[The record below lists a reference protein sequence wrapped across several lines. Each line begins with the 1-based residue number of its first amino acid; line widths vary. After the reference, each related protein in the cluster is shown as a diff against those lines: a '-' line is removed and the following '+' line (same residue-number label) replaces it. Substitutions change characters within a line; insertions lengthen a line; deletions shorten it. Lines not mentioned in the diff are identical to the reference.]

1 MLRKTLMIAV
11 LALLMISPVQ
21 AMDIGKVSIPDT
33 MTVGS
38 DELILNGA
46 GIRKKAI
53 FKIYVGALYLTSE
66 ESDPQ
71 VIIENDDPMAIRMH
85 FVRKNVTPQQ
95 LTKAWNDGFEN
106 ATGGDTSHISNE
118 IDTFNSYFI
127 ENAKSGD
134 IYDLTYT
141 PDGGLSVIMKGQL
154 MGTIAG
160 FEFKKAVFGIW
171 LGEKPA
177 DSGLKKGM
185 LGN

>member
-11 LALLMISPVQ
+11 LALLMITPVQ

-33 MTVGS
+33 MIVGS

-53 FKIYVGALYLTSE
+53 FKVYVGALYLTSE

-71 VIIENDDPMAIRMH
+71 VIIDNDDPMAIRMH
-85 FVRKNVTPQQ
+85 FVRKVNYQQ
-95 LTKAWNDGFEN
+95 LIKAWNDGFEN
-106 ATGGDTSHISNE
+106 ATGGNTDPIGKE
-118 IDTFNSYFI
+118 IDLFNSFFT
-127 ENAKSGD
+127 EKAVTGD
-134 IYDLTYT
+134 IYDFTYT
-141 PDGGLSVIMKGQL
+141 PDEGLSVIIKGQRI
-154 MGTIAG
+154 GTIAG